1 MTRDWQLL
9 IAHCKSTFMTSPIFQ
24 KTVLSNG
31 VRVLSESHPHAHSQT
46 IGVWVEAGTVFENAR
61 QAGLA
66 HMLEHMVFKGTE
78 ALSATQIANL
88 VDDIGGQ
95 MNAFTD
101 REFVCFHI
109 KVLSDKAS
117 VAVELLCDLI
127 TCPLLKETD
136 LELEKGVIVEEIH
149 GMEDAPEDLVEEA
162 FQQNLWPR
170 SRWSSCILGNANSVQ
185 SASSSQLRDF
195 MKTHYTP
202 RRIIV
207 AASGNVDHAQLT
219 TQVEKLLGHLREP
232 KNAPR
237 ASLPA
242 VPKNRSGNAY
252 LERDIEQVHLC
263 FGSPAFG
270 CNDSR
275 RFATW
280 ILETVLTGGFSSRL
294 FQELR
299 EKQGLCYGIG
309 AFSSSY
315 RKGGFWSIET
325 STAPAAAPK
334 LAKLIGKEL
343 RRLKKTGITKAEW
356 RRAVNMLRTNILLCD
371 ENPSSRMSR
380 IARQEL
386 CHGRQFSSAE
396 IINKLESTT
405 QEEVHELSRELF
417 DATKMNLAMVGPK
430 LKAPLEIEV

>member
-1 MTRDWQLL
+1 
-9 IAHCKSTFMTSPIFQ
+9 MTSPVFQ
-24 KTVLSNG
+24 KTTLSNG

-46 IGVWVEAGTVFENAR
+46 IGVWVEAGTVFENKR
-61 QAGLA
+61 EAGLA
-66 HMLEHMVFKGTE
+66 HLLEHMVFKGTD

-109 KVLSDKAS
+109 KVLSDKAA
-117 VAVELLCDLI
+117 VAVKLLCDLI

-136 LELEKGVIVEEIH
+136 LELEKGVVIEEIH

-170 SRWSSCILGNANSVQ
+170 SRWSSCILGNTNSVQ
-185 SASSSQLRDF
+185 SATSEQLRDF
-195 MKTHYTP
+195 MKAHYTP
-202 RRIIV
+202 QRIVV
-207 AASGNVDHAQLT
+207 AASGNVNHAQLT
-219 TQVEKLLGHLREP
+219 AQVEKMLGHLREP
-232 KNAPR
+232 KNAQC
-237 ASLPA
+237 ASLPV
-242 VPKNRSGNAY
+242 VPKHKAGNAY
-252 LERDIEQVHLC
+252 LERDIEQAHLC
-263 FGSPAFG
+263 FGSSAFG
-270 CNDSR
+270 CKDSR

-325 STAPAAAPK
+325 STAPHTAPK

-343 RRLKKTGITKAEW
+343 RRLKKDGITKAEW
-356 RRAVNMLRTNILLCD
+356 QRAVNMLRTNILLCD

-386 CHGRQFSSAE
+386 CHGKQFSSAE
-396 IINKLESTT
+396 IISKLESTT
-405 QEEVHELSRELF
+405 REQVHELSHELF
-417 DATKMNLAMVGPK
+417 DASKMHLAVVGPK
-430 LKAPLEIEV
+430 LDKALEIEV

>member
-1 MTRDWQLL
+1 
-9 IAHCKSTFMTSPIFQ
+9 MTSPVFQ
-24 KTVLSNG
+24 KSVLSNG
-31 VRVLSESHPHAHSQT
+31 VRVLSETHPHAHSQT
-46 IGVWVEAGTVFENAR
+46 IGVWIEAGTVFENAR
-61 QAGLA
+61 QAGIA
-66 HMLEHMVFKGTE
+66 HMLEHMVFKGTD
-78 ALSATQIANL
+78 ALSTTQIANL
-88 VDDIGGQ
+88 VDSIGGQ

-101 REFVCFHI
+101 REFVCFHM
-109 KVLSDKAS
+109 KVLSGKAA
-117 VAVELLCDLI
+117 VAVQLLCDLI
-127 TCPLLKETD
+127 TCPLLKEAD
-136 LELEKGVIVEEIH
+136 LELEKSVILEEIH

-202 RRIIV
+202 RRIVV
-207 AASGNVDHAQLT
+207 AASGNVDHQQLT
-219 TQVEKLLGHLREP
+219 AQVEKLLGKLRQP
-232 KNAPR
+232 KAAPH
-237 ASLPA
+237 AALPA
-242 VPKNRSGNAY
+242 LPKSKSGNTY

-270 CNDSR
+270 CKDPR

-299 EKQGLCYGIG
+299 EKQGLCYSIG

-325 STAPAAAPK
+325 STAPATAPK

-343 RRLKKTGITKAEW
+343 RRLKKSGITKAEW
-356 RRAVNMLRTNILLCD
+356 QRAVNMLRTNILLCD

-396 IINKLESTT
+396 IIHKLESTT

-417 DATKMNLAMVGPK
+417 DAAKMNLAMVGPK

>member
-1 MTRDWQLL
+1 
-9 IAHCKSTFMTSPIFQ
+9 MTSPIFQ

-31 VRVLSESHPHAHSQT
+31 VRVLSETHPHAHSQT
-46 IGVWVEAGTVFENAR
+46 IGVWIEAGTVFENAR
-61 QAGLA
+61 QAGIA
-66 HMLEHMVFKGTE
+66 HMLEHMVFKGTDE
-78 ALSATQIANL
+78 LSAAQIANL

-101 REFVCFHI
+101 REFVCFHM
-109 KVLSDKAS
+109 KVLSDKAA
-117 VAVELLCDLI
+117 VAVKLLCDLI

-136 LELEKGVIVEEIH
+136 LELEKSVILEEIH
-149 GMEDAPEDLVEEA
+149 GMEDAPEDLVEEL

-170 SRWSSCILGNANSVQ
+170 SRWSSCILGNAESVLNT
-185 SASSSQLRDF
+185 SSNQLRDF
-195 MKTHYTP
+195 MKAHYTP
-202 RRIIV
+202 QRIVV
-207 AASGNVDHAQLT
+207 AASGNVDHQQLT
-219 TQVEKLLGHLREP
+219 TQVEKLLGHLQRP
-232 KNAPR
+232 QNTKRTA
-237 ASLPA
+237 LPI
-242 VPKNRSGNAY
+242 VPKSNAGNAY

-270 CNDSR
+270 CKDPR

-325 STAPAAAPK
+325 STAPATAPK

-356 RRAVNMLRTNILLCD
+356 QRAVNMLRTTILLCD

-386 CHGRQFSSAE
+386 CHSRQFSGAE
-396 IINKLESTT
+396 IISKLESTSPE
-405 QEEVHELSRELF
+405 QVRELAQELF
-417 DATKMNLAMVGPK
+417 DPVRMNLAMVGPK
-430 LKAPLEIEV
+430 WDAPLEIEV

>member
-1 MTRDWQLL
+1 
-9 IAHCKSTFMTSPIFQ
+9 MTSSAFQ
-24 KTVLSNG
+24 KTTLSNG
-31 VRVLSESHPHAHSQT
+31 IRVISEFHPHAHSQT
-46 IGVWVEAGTVFENAR
+46 IGVWVEAGTVFENKR

-66 HMLEHMVFKGTE
+66 HMLEHMVFKGTD
-78 ALSATQIANL
+78 ALSTMQIASL

-101 REFVCFHI
+101 REFVCFHL
-109 KVLSDKAS
+109 KVLSDKA
-117 VAVELLCDLI
+117 AIAIKLLCDLI

-136 LELEKGVIVEEIH
+136 LELEKGVILEEIH
-149 GMEDAPEDLVEEA
+149 GMEDAPEDLVEEL

-170 SRWSSCILGNANSVQ
+170 SRWSSCILGTADSVQ
-185 SASSSQLRDF
+185 RANHDHLRQF
-195 MKTHYTP
+195 MKAYYTP
-202 RRIIV
+202 LRIVV
-207 AASGNVDHAQLT
+207 AASGNVDHQQLT
-219 TQVEKLLGHLREP
+219 AQVEKLLGKLQQP

-237 ASLPA
+237 TALPA
-242 VPKNRSGNAY
+242 LPKSKSGNAY

-263 FGSPAFG
+263 FGAPAFG
-270 CNDSR
+270 CKDPR

-315 RKGGFWSIET
+315 RQGGFWSIET
-325 STAPAAAPK
+325 STASATAPK

-343 RRLKKTGITKAEW
+343 RNLKKTGITRAEW
-356 RRAVNMLRTNILLCD
+356 RRAINLLRSNILLCD
-371 ENPSSRMSR
+371 ENPSSRMIK

-386 CHGRQFSSAE
+386 CHGHQFSSAE
-396 IINKLESTT
+396 IISKLESTSRE
-405 QEEVHELSRELF
+405 QVHELSHELF

>member
-1 MTRDWQLL
+1 
-9 IAHCKSTFMTSPIFQ
+9 MTSPVFQ

-46 IGVWVEAGTVFENAR
+46 IGVWVEAGTVFETRR
-61 QAGLA
+61 QAGMA
-66 HMLEHMVFKGTE
+66 HILEHMVFKGTD
-78 ALSATQIANL
+78 ALSTAQIANL

-95 MNAFTD
+95 LNAFTD

-109 KVLSDKAS
+109 KVLSDKAA
-117 VAVELLCDLI
+117 VAVKLLCDLI
-127 TCPLLKETD
+127 TCPLLKEAD
-136 LELEKGVIVEEIH
+136 LELEKGVILEEIH
-149 GMEDAPEDLVEEA
+149 GMEDTPEDMVEEL

-170 SRWSSCILGNANSVQ
+170 SRWSSCILGNAGSVQ
-185 SASSSQLRDF
+185 STSSSQLREF
-195 MKTHYTP
+195 MTAYYTP
-202 RRIIV
+202 QRIIV
-207 AASGNVDHAQLT
+207 AASGNVDHAKLAAK
-219 TQVEKLLGHLREP
+219 VEKLLGHLRQP
-232 KNAPR
+232 QTTQRTA
-237 ASLPA
+237 LPA
-242 VPKNRSGNAY
+242 VPKGKMGNTY

-263 FGSPAFG
+263 FGSPSFG
-270 CNDSR
+270 CKDPR

-309 AFSSSY
+309 TFSSSY
-315 RKGGFWSIET
+315 RRGGFWSIET
-325 STAPAAAPK
+325 STAPNTAPK

-343 RRLKKTGITKAEW
+343 RRLKKSGITKAEW
-356 RRAVNMLRTNILLCD
+356 QRAINMLRTNILLCD

-396 IINKLESTT
+396 IINKLEFTT
-405 QEEVHELSRELF
+405 REQVYELSHELF
-417 DATKMNLAMVGPK
+417 DVAKMNLAMVGPR
-430 LKAPLEIEV
+430 LDASLQIEV